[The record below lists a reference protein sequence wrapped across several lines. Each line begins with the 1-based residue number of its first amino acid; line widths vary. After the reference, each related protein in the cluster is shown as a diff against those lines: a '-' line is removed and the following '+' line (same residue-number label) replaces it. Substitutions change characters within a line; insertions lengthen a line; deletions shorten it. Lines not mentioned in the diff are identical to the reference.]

1 MHGRN
6 SPAIDGTTGRF
17 SRIRCGE
24 NRMRTIVQD
33 LKYAVRVMAG
43 NRTFTAAAIACLA
56 LGIGATTAIFSVA
69 YAVLLKPLPYR
80 NPEQLVRLYTE
91 WPSWPKGAL
100 TRFWTSPPEFDDL
113 KRELASYQALE
124 AWSTGGANLA
134 GGGAQEPMRVNATQ
148 VTGGLMGALGTA
160 PMHGRAIAPSDD
172 QPGITRVAILS
183 YSLFQRA
190 FGGDRGVIGRTV
202 QVNGANA
209 TVVGVMPPEFRFPP
223 GEADPT
229 ELWLPAQLGPPNP
242 QRRGSHF
249 LYVLGR
255 LKDGISVEQAR
266 QELSRYVNM
275 KGETAGN
282 TNHQF
287 NPKTHTLVAHGLH
300 DEVAGPVKSAVWML
314 VGAVGFVLLIACVNA
329 ANLLLARAEARQ
341 REIAVRQAIGAGTG
355 RLLRQFLTEG
365 VLLSGAGAIA
375 GIILAALGLRILV
388 TAGSNSI
395 PRAAEIG
402 LNGPVLAATVLIT
415 LLTGVLFGLAPLLH
429 LASKDVHE
437 SLKAA
442 AGRTTAGTSSAWF
455 RNGMV
460 VTELALAL
468 VLLIGTGLMVR
479 AFWKL
484 LAVDGGFNPA
494 NVITMRIVL
503 PATTYTDSTKT
514 TAFWQGLE
522 QRVRSLPGIEAV
534 AIADDL
540 APTMQLDANDTFIEN
555 FVQRE
560 GGPIQNIDYWTIV
573 GHQYF
578 EALKIRLIEGR
589 TFDERDGPGSN
600 FVVMVSK
607 TMADTYWPGQ
617 SAVGRRVRPPFG
629 PGGDGPWFTVV
640 GVVNDVKNGGL
651 DKPSGT
657 ELYFAHAQLS
667 GTQFALRGVTLLAR
681 TKGDPLAAASGIR
694 SQIRE
699 MDAALPVS
707 RVRSMEQVLETA
719 QARPRFLTLLLS
731 IFSFVAIGLAAVG
744 VYGVISYSVARR
756 TNEFGI
762 RLALGAGAGDLL
774 GRALLLTRFLKELL
788 FGISAVDPLTFAAMG
803 AALLA
808 VTALACLAPARRATK
823 VDPIIALRNE

>member
-1 MHGRN
+1 
-6 SPAIDGTTGRF
+6 
-17 SRIRCGE
+17 
-24 NRMRTIVQD
+24 MRTLVQD
-33 LKYAVRVMAG
+33 LKYTLRVMAG

-91 WPSWPKGAL
+91 WPTLHKGAL
-100 TRFWTSPPEFDDL
+100 RRSWTSPPEFDDL
-113 KRELASYQALE
+113 SRDLASFQALG
-124 AWSTGGANLA
+124 AWAAGGVNLS

-148 VTGGLMGALGTA
+148 VTGGLMGALGAA
-160 PMHGRAIAPSDD
+160 PLYGRAIAPADD
-172 QPGITRVAILS
+172 QPGIPRVVVLS
-183 YSLFQRA
+183 FSLFQGI
-190 FGGDRGVIGRTV
+190 FGGDRDVIGRTV
-202 QVNGANA
+202 QVNGGNA

-229 ELWLPAQLGPPNP
+229 ELWYPAQLGPPNP
-242 QRRGSHF
+242 ERRGSHY

-255 LKDGISVEQAR
+255 LKNGVSLEQAR
-266 QELSRYVNM
+266 QELDRYVNT
-275 KGETAGN
+275 KGETAGHSS
-282 TNHQF
+282 HQF
-287 NPKTHTLVAHGLH
+287 NPKTHTLAAHGLH
-300 DEVAGPVKSAVWML
+300 DEVAGPVRRAVWML
-314 VGAVGFVLLIACVNA
+314 LGAVGFVLLIACVNA
-329 ANLLLARAEARQ
+329 ASLLLARAEARQ

-365 VLLSGAGAIA
+365 VVLAGAGAIA
-375 GIILAALGLRILV
+375 GVVLAASGLQLLIS
-388 TAGSNSI
+388 AGAASI
-395 PRAAEIG
+395 PRATEIG
-402 LNGPVLAATVLIT
+402 LNGPVLLMTVAIT
-415 LLTGVLFGLAPLLH
+415 LVTGVMFGFAPLLH
-429 LASKDVHE
+429 LTSKDVHE
-437 SLKAA
+437 SLKAT
-442 AGRTTAGTSSAWF
+442 AGRSTAGTRSAWF

-484 LAVDGGFNPA
+484 LSVDTGFDSA

-503 PATTYTDSTKT
+503 PASNYADKAKA
-514 TAFWQGLE
+514 TAFWQALE

-534 AIADDL
+534 AVADDL
-540 APTMQLDANDTFIEN
+540 APSMQLNSEDTEIEN
-555 FVQRE
+555 FVRTE
-560 GGPIQNIDYWTIV
+560 GGPNQNSDYWTFV

-578 EALKIRLIEGR
+578 DVLKIRLIEGR
-589 TFDERDGPGSN
+589 TFDERDGTGSN
-600 FVVMVSK
+600 PVVVVSK
-607 TMADTYWPGQ
+607 TMAETFWPGQ
-617 SAVGRRVRPPFG
+617 SAIGRRVRPTFG
-629 PGGDGPWFTVV
+629 SGPWFTVV
-640 GVVNDVKNGGL
+640 GVVNDVKNAGL

-657 ELYFAHAQLS
+657 ELYFPQAQFS

-707 RVRSMEQVLETA
+707 RVRSMDQVLETA

-756 TNEFGI
+756 TSEFGI
-762 RLALGAGAGDLL
+762 RLALGAGSGDLL
-774 GRALLLTRFLKELL
+774 GRVLREGLVLGAIGLAIGVGGALLLTRFLKELL

-808 VTALACLAPARRATK
+808 VACLAPARRATK

>member
-1 MHGRN
+1 
-6 SPAIDGTTGRF
+6 
-17 SRIRCGE
+17 
-24 NRMRTIVQD
+24 MRTLVQD
-33 LKYAVRVMAG
+33 LKYTLRVMAG

-91 WPSWPKGAL
+91 WPTLHKGAL
-100 TRFWTSPPEFDDL
+100 RRSWTSPPEFDDL
-113 KRELASYQALE
+113 SRDLASFQALG
-124 AWSTGGANLA
+124 AWAAGGVNLS

-148 VTGGLMGALGTA
+148 VTGGLMGALGAA
-160 PMHGRAIAPSDD
+160 PLYGRAIAPADD
-172 QPGITRVAILS
+172 QPGIPRVVVLS
-183 YSLFQRA
+183 FSLFQGI
-190 FGGDRGVIGRTV
+190 FGGDRDVIGRTV
-202 QVNGANA
+202 QVNGGNA

-229 ELWLPAQLGPPNP
+229 ELWYPAQLGPPNP
-242 QRRGSHF
+242 ERRGSHY

-255 LKDGISVEQAR
+255 LKNGVSLEQAR
-266 QELSRYVNM
+266 QELDRYVNT
-275 KGETAGN
+275 KGETAGHSS
-282 TNHQF
+282 HQF
-287 NPKTHTLVAHGLH
+287 NPKTHTLAAHGLH
-300 DEVAGPVKSAVWML
+300 DEVAGPVRRAVWML
-314 VGAVGFVLLIACVNA
+314 LGAVGFVLLIACVNA
-329 ANLLLARAEARQ
+329 ASLLLARAEARQ

-365 VLLSGAGAIA
+365 VVLAGAGAIA
-375 GIILAALGLRILV
+375 GVVLAASGLQLLIS
-388 TAGSNSI
+388 AGAASI
-395 PRAAEIG
+395 PRATEIG
-402 LNGPVLAATVLIT
+402 LNGPVLLMTVAIT
-415 LLTGVLFGLAPLLH
+415 LVTGVMFGFAPLLH
-429 LASKDVHE
+429 LTSKDVHE
-437 SLKAA
+437 SLKAT
-442 AGRTTAGTSSAWF
+442 AGRSTAGTRSAWF

-484 LAVDGGFNPA
+484 LSVDTGFDSA

-503 PATTYTDSTKT
+503 PASNYADKAKA
-514 TAFWQGLE
+514 TAFWQALE

-534 AIADDL
+534 AVADDL
-540 APTMQLDANDTFIEN
+540 APSMQLNSEDTEIEN
-555 FVQRE
+555 FVRTE
-560 GGPIQNIDYWTIV
+560 GGPNQNSDYWTFV

-578 EALKIRLIEGR
+578 DVLKIRLIEGR
-589 TFDERDGPGSN
+589 TFDERDGTGSN
-600 FVVMVSK
+600 PVVVVSK
-607 TMADTYWPGQ
+607 TMAETFWPGQ
-617 SAVGRRVRPPFG
+617 SAIGRRVRPTFG
-629 PGGDGPWFTVV
+629 SGPWFTVV
-640 GVVNDVKNGGL
+640 GVVNDVKNAGL

-657 ELYFAHAQLS
+657 ELYFPQAQFS

-707 RVRSMEQVLETA
+707 RVRSMDQVLETA

-756 TNEFGI
+756 TSEFGI
-762 RLALGAGAGDLL
+762 RLALGAGSGDLL
-774 GRALLLTRFLKELL
+774 GRVLREGLVLGAIGLAIGVGGALLLTRFLKELL

>member
-1 MHGRN
+1 
-6 SPAIDGTTGRF
+6 
-17 SRIRCGE
+17 
-24 NRMRTIVQD
+24 MRTLVQD
-33 LKYAVRVMAG
+33 LKYTLRVMAG

-91 WPSWPKGAL
+91 WPTLHKGAL
-100 TRFWTSPPEFDDL
+100 RRSWTSPPEFDDL
-113 KRELASYQALE
+113 SRDLASFQALG
-124 AWSTGGANLA
+124 AWSAGGVNLS

-148 VTGGLMGALGTA
+148 VTGGLMGALGAA
-160 PMHGRAIAPSDD
+160 PLYGRAIAPADD
-172 QPGITRVAILS
+172 QPGIPRVVVLS
-183 YSLFQRA
+183 FSLFQGI
-190 FGGDRGVIGRTV
+190 FGGDRDVIGRTV
-202 QVNGANA
+202 QVNGGNA

-229 ELWLPAQLGPPNP
+229 ELWYPAQLGPPNP
-242 QRRGSHF
+242 ERRGSHY

-255 LKDGISVEQAR
+255 LKNGVSLEQAR
-266 QELSRYVNM
+266 QELDRYVNT
-275 KGETAGN
+275 KGETAGHSS
-282 TNHQF
+282 HQF
-287 NPKTHTLVAHGLH
+287 NPKTHTLAAHGLH
-300 DEVAGPVKSAVWML
+300 DEVAGPVRRAVWML
-314 VGAVGFVLLIACVNA
+314 LGAVGFVLLIACVNA
-329 ANLLLARAEARQ
+329 ASLLLARAEARQ

-365 VLLSGAGAIA
+365 VVLAGAGAIA
-375 GIILAALGLRILV
+375 GVVLAASGLQLLIS
-388 TAGSNSI
+388 AGAASI
-395 PRAAEIG
+395 PRATEIG
-402 LNGPVLAATVLIT
+402 LNGPVLLMTVAIT
-415 LLTGVLFGLAPLLH
+415 LVTGVMFGFAPLLH
-429 LASKDVHE
+429 LTSKDVHE
-437 SLKAA
+437 SLKAT
-442 AGRTTAGTSSAWF
+442 AGRSTAGTRSAWF

-484 LAVDGGFNPA
+484 LSVDTGFDSA

-503 PATTYTDSTKT
+503 PASNYADKAKA
-514 TAFWQGLE
+514 TAFWQALE
-522 QRVRSLPGIEAV
+522 QRVRGLPGIEAV
-534 AIADDL
+534 AVADDL
-540 APTMQLDANDTFIEN
+540 APSMQLNSEDTEIEN
-555 FVQRE
+555 FVRTE
-560 GGPIQNIDYWTIV
+560 GGPNQNSDYWTFV

-578 EALKIRLIEGR
+578 DVLKIRLIEGR
-589 TFDERDGPGSN
+589 TFDERDGTGSN
-600 FVVMVSK
+600 PVVVVSK
-607 TMADTYWPGQ
+607 TMAETFWPGQ
-617 SAVGRRVRPPFG
+617 SAIGRRVRPTFG
-629 PGGDGPWFTVV
+629 SGPWFTVV
-640 GVVNDVKNGGL
+640 GVVNDVKNAGL

-657 ELYFAHAQLS
+657 ELYFPQAQFS

-756 TNEFGI
+756 TSEFGI
-762 RLALGAGAGDLL
+762 RLALGAGSGDLL
-774 GRALLLTRFLKELL
+774 GRVLREGLVLGAIGLAIGVGGALLLTRFLKELL

-803 AALLA
+803 AALLG